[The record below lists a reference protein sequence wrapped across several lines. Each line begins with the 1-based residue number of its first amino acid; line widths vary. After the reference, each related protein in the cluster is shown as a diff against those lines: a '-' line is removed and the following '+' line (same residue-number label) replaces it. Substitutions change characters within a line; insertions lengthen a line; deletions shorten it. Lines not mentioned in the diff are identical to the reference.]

1 MTITLEDIF
10 NIPTAVIY
18 NPDLYKSVRSV
29 SIDTRSLKKK
39 SLYVAIKGQ
48 SFDGHNY
55 IEEAV
60 NKGASAV
67 LISNRKLKFVTD
79 LDVPIITVQNTKK
92 AYGKLANIWRK
103 KFKAKVIS
111 ITGSN
116 GKTSTKE
123 ITKQLL
129 AEKYIVHSTHANN
142 NNDIGVPLTLLSTPK
157 NAEVVVLEHGTNHF
171 GEIEYT
177 AKIAQPD
184 VALITNIGNSHIEY
198 LKNKRGILKEKLELF
213 NNVYPNGKVLI
224 NNDDVLLAEQKK
236 NFKNKIVYGY
246 NGRPTIK
253 GYKKGFSIDGNE
265 KISVKYK
272 QMNFDLTIPLLGESN
287 TNNFI
292 SALAICFELGL
303 TKTQM
308 ISGTE
313 KVQQISKRLEK
324 KDFKKFVIIDDTYN
338 ANPESVNNA
347 LTVLSKYKSK
357 KNKIAILGDMGELG
371 KDVVKFHKNIA
382 KKINE
387 NGIKTVLSIGTNS
400 KHLFSELNKSVGEK
414 KHFTQ
419 RDKMIEFI
427 NEMDLSDS
435 VILVKGSRY
444 MQMEELV
451 EVLKKRAV

>member
-10 NIPTAVIY
+10 NIPTAKIY
-18 NPDLYKSVRSV
+18 NPDLYKSVTSV

-39 SLYVAIKGQ
+39 SLYVAIKGK

-60 NKGASAV
+60 NKGACAV
-67 LISNRKLKFVTD
+67 LISNRKLNSVTD
-79 LDVPIITVQNTKK
+79 LDIPIITVQSTKK
-92 AYGKLANIWRK
+92 AYGELANIWRK
-103 KFKAKVIS
+103 KFKAKVVS

-198 LKNKRGILKEKLELF
+198 LKNKRGVLKEKIELF
-213 NNVYPNGKVLI
+213 NNVNPDGKILI
-224 NNDDVLLAEQKK
+224 NNDDVLLTEQKQ

-246 NGRPTIK
+246 NGRAIIK
-253 GYKKGFSIDGNE
+253 GYRKGYSSDGNE
-265 KISVKYK
+265 KIKVKYK
-272 QMNFDLTIPLLGESN
+272 NINVDLILPLLGESN
-287 TNNFI
+287 ANNFL
-292 SALAICFELGL
+292 SALAICFEMGL
-303 TKTQM
+303 TKKQI
-308 ISGTE
+308 ISGTK

-347 LTVLSKYKSK
+347 LMVLSKYKSM

-371 KDVVKFHKNIA
+371 KDVVKFHKGLA
-382 KKINE
+382 KTIKE
-387 NGIKTVLSIGTNS
+387 NGITTVLTIGNNS
-400 KHLFSELNKSVGEK
+400 KHLFSELNKSVSLK
-414 KHFTQ
+414 KHFSQ
-419 RDKMIEFI
+419 RDKMKEFI
-427 NEMDLSDS
+427 SEMDLSES

-444 MQMEELV
+444 MKMEEFV
-451 EVLKKRAV
+451 EVLEKRAA

>member
-10 NIPTAVIY
+10 SIPTAVLY
-18 NPDLYKSVRSV
+18 NPDLYKSVTSV

-39 SLYVAIKGQ
+39 SLYVAIKGK

-67 LISNRKLKFVTD
+67 LISKRKLNSVTD
-79 LDVPIITVQNTKK
+79 LDIPIITVQNTKI
-92 AYGKLANIWRK
+92 AYGELAKIWRNK
-103 KFKAKVIS
+103 LNAKVIS

-123 ITKQLL
+123 ITRQLL
-129 AEKYIVHSTHANN
+129 STKFRVHSTLDNN

-198 LKNKRGILKEKLELF
+198 LNNKKGVLKEKLELF
-213 NNVYPNGKVLI
+213 NNVNPNGKVLI
-224 NNDDVLLAEQKK
+224 NNDDVLLAEQKQIY
-236 NFKNKIVYGY
+236 KNKIVYGY
-246 NGRPTIK
+246 SGRVAIK
-253 GYKKGFSIDGNE
+253 GYKKGFALDGNE

-272 QMNFDLTIPLLGESN
+272 QSNVDLTLPLLGESS
-287 TNNFI
+287 TNNFL

-303 TKTQM
+303 TKAQM
-308 ISGTE
+308 ISGSK

-338 ANPESVNNA
+338 SNPESVNNA

-387 NGIKTVLSIGTNS
+387 NGIKTVLSIGNNS
-400 KHLFSELNKSVGEK
+400 KHLFSGLNKSVSIK

-419 RDKMIEFI
+419 RNKMKEFI
-427 NEMDLSDS
+427 NEMNLSDS
-435 VILVKGSRY
+435 IILVKGSRY
-444 MQMEELV
+444 MQMEEFV
-451 EVLKKRAV
+451 EILEKRAV